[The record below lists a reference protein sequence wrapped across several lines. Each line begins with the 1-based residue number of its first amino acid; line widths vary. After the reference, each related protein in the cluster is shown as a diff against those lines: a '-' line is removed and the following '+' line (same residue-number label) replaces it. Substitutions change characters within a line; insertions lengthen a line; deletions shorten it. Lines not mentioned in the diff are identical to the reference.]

1 MSPTRNGPTW
11 NILIATIGQRRD
23 LLARLLDGLLP
34 QVDAA
39 DGRVGV
45 LAYWD
50 TGQLT
55 RRFGTALDA
64 IAHKRQA
71 LLDAATADYVS
82 WLDDDDWVADDYITS
97 MLAALDQWP
106 DMVGFTME
114 VRKDGRPHQ
123 LGMISLRYG
132 GWSQAAD
139 GTYLRDIT
147 HANPIRTQI
156 ARTASF
162 TDRRGGPED
171 VAWVGQLRAGGL
183 LRTEV
188 VIDKVL
194 QHYDWVVER
203 SSWTVPGRVRSRDAA
218 GKRWERLEVDSPHFA
233 YLDA

>member
-1 MSPTRNGPTW
+1 VSTW
-11 NILIATIGQRRD
+11 TILIATIGQRRD
-23 LLARLLDGLLP
+23 LLARLLDGLMP

-39 DGRVGV
+39 GGRVNV

-50 TGQLT
+50 SGQLT
-55 RRFGTALDA
+55 RRLRSALDA

-71 LLDAATADYVS
+71 LLDAAKSDYVS
-82 WLDDDDWVADDYITS
+82 WLDDDDWVAEDYIAS
-97 MLAALDQWP
+97 ILEALDQRP
-106 DMVGFTME
+106 DMVSFTME

-123 LGMISLRYG
+123 LGRISLRYG
-132 GWSQAAD
+132 GWSQAPD

-147 HANPIRTQI
+147 HANPIRAEI

-162 TDRRGGPED
+162 LKRGGGPED
-171 VAWVGQLRAGGL
+171 VAWVSQLRAGGL

-203 SSWTVPGRVRSRDAA
+203 SSWTVPGRVVARDPN
-218 GKRWERLEVDSPHFA
+218 GQPWQRLEVDSPHFA

>member
-1 MSPTRNGPTW
+1 MSAPTW
-11 NILIATIGQRRD
+11 TICIATIGQRRE
-23 LLARLLDGLLP
+23 LLARLLAGLLP

-39 DGRVGV
+39 GGRVNV

-50 TGQLT
+50 AGEIT
-55 RRFGTALDA
+55 RRRGSALDA
-64 IAHKRQA
+64 IAFKRQA
-71 LLDAATADYVS
+71 LLDAAKSDYVS
-82 WLDDDDWVADDYITS
+82 WLDDDDWVADDYIVS
-97 MLAALDQWP
+97 ILAALDERP

-114 VRKDGRPHQ
+114 VRKDGKPHQ
-123 LGMISLRYG
+123 LGLISLRYG
-132 GWSQAAD
+132 GWSQARD

-147 HANPIRTQI
+147 HANPMRTEI
-156 ARTASF
+156 ARTATF

-183 LRTEV
+183 LRTEI

-203 SSWTVPGRVRSRDAA
+203 SSWTVPGRVKRRDPD
-218 GKRWERLEVDSPHFA
+218 GNRWQRLEVDSPHFA